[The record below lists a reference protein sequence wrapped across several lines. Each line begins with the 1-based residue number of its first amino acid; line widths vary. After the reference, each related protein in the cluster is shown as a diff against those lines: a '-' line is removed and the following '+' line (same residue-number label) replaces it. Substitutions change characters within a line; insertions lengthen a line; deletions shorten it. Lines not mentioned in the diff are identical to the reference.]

1 MSDGASRENSLV
13 EEVTAGHVDTVAL
26 SFADR
31 LGGWRGKRVP
41 ALDFVDG
48 SWPGIL

>member
-1 MSDGASRENSLV
+1 VSVLTEHESWLADAVASGR
-13 EEVTAGHVDTVAL
+13 VDTVAL

-41 ALDFVDG
+41 ARDFVDRG
-48 SWPGIL
+48 FAIH